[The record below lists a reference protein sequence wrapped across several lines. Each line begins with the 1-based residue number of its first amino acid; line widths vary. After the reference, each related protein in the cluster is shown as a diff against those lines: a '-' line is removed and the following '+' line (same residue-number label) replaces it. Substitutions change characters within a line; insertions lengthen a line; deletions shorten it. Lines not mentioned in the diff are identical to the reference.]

1 MASLIQPVTSTAEF
15 DAAVKA
21 GVKAVAF
28 FWASWSAPCKHM
40 AQVLEALAQQ
50 HSGITYLKVEAEE
63 VDDVTEKFG
72 VTTVPYFV
80 LLQDGKVTDQL
91 EGADAAGLTTKV
103 AALAAAAAA
112 APSATP
118 AAAAAAAAAPA
129 AAAVPTAAQ
138 PQDVTARIKQ
148 LLASAP
154 VVLFMK
160 GSAAAPYCGF
170 SRRVVEA
177 LHGVGVGSFTD
188 VDIFQD
194 EELRQAL
201 KEYSNWPTYPQLYV
215 AGELVGGCDIV
226 GEMAQ
231 SGELLQLLQEKAPA
245 ALQSAAPQ
253 QQQKQAPAAA
263 PPAAAAAPAAM
274 TEQQRE
280 QLKQLTMKEPVMVF
294 MKGTPEGP
302 RCGFSRKVVEALSSA
317 GLAFGSFDILSDES
331 VRQGLKQYSQW
342 PTYPQ
347 VYVQGEL
354 LGGCDIVLEMAGT
367 GELKLNVEEMMHR
380 MQATD

>member
-1 MASLIQPVTSTAEF
+1 MASLIKPVTSTAEF

-63 VDDVTEKFG
+63 VDDVTERFG

-80 LLQDGKVTDQL
+80 LLQDGK
-91 EGADAAGLTTKV
+91 GN
-103 AALAAAAAA
+103 
-112 APSATP
+112 
-118 AAAAAAAAAPA
+118 
-129 AAAVPTAAQ
+129 
-138 PQDVTARIKQ
+138 
-148 LLASAP
+148 
-154 VVLFMK
+154 
-160 GSAAAPYCGF
+160 AAAPYCGF

-177 LHGVGVGSFTD
+177 LHGVGVGSFKD

-245 ALQSAAPQ
+245 ALQPAAPQ
-253 QQQKQAPAAA
+253 QQQQKQQAAA
-263 PPAAAAAPAAM
+263 PAAAAAAPAAM
-274 TEQQRE
+274 NEQQRE

-302 RCGFSRKVVEALSSA
+302 RCGFSRKVVEALLST
-317 GLAFGSFDILSDES
+317 GLAFGSFDILSNES